1 MSGMHGAQD
10 RSAML
15 PEEIE
20 ENMKDNQFLS
30 GFAAIVGRPNVG
42 KSTMMNAMVGE
53 KVAIVSSRPQTTR
66 NRIMGVA
73 TAPDHQIVFLDT
85 PGLHKPRTK
94 LGEYMVKSVEGA
106 MDGIDVLLV
115 LVDVSDVGPQD
126 RAIVEEM
133 AARQVKKILV
143 LNKTDIVDE
152 AKLMATIQ
160 SFSAEKYDAIVPIS
174 ARTGKNM
181 EELRRLIVSFLP
193 QGPKYFP
200 DDMMTDQPERVICAE
215 IIREK
220 ALLHL
225 RDEVPHGVGV
235 EMMRIQKLSE
245 NMTEIHATIYCER
258 ASHKGI
264 IIGKQ
269 GAMLRT
275 IGAEARRDIENLL
288 GTRVNLQLWVKVR
301 EDWRNR
307 MDDLRTLGYES

>member
-1 MSGMHGAQD
+1 
-10 RSAML
+10 
-15 PEEIE
+15 
-20 ENMKDNQFLS
+20 MKENQFLS

-133 AARQVKKILV
+133 AARKVKKILV

-307 MDDLRTLGYES
+307 MDDLRTLGYEDM

>member
-1 MSGMHGAQD
+1 MRAEN
-10 RSAML
+10 RPAMR

-20 ENMKDNQFLS
+20 ENMKENQFLS

-94 LGEYMVKSVEGA
+94 LGEYMVKSVEDA

-133 AARQVKKILV
+133 AARKVKKILV

-307 MDDLRTLGYES
+307 MDDLRTLGYEDM

>member
-1 MSGMHGAQD
+1 
-10 RSAML
+10 
-15 PEEIE
+15 
-20 ENMKDNQFLS
+20 MKENQFLS

-73 TAPDHQIVFLDT
+73 TAKDHQIVFLDT

-133 AARQVKKILV
+133 SARNVKKILV

-225 RDEVPHGVGV
+225 REEVPHGVGV

-245 NMTEIHATIYCER
+245 NMTEIHATIYCEC

-275 IGAEARRDIENLL
+275 IGAEARKDIENLL

-307 MDDLRTLGYES
+307 MDDLRTLGYEDM